1 MNFEITAIRYQMP
14 GKNFE
19 EKTQNAQKFVAQLP
33 IPSMV
38 YLKREPDNVYSSN
51 AIAVYYQNY
60 NKIGYIS
67 ENYTKEIQ
75 RVFPQEQSST
85 TIVKAKVIGKVGYI
99 TLTADVDIPKECLLP
114 PEPYKRKIDPSPFD
128 ISMPFMEEENKIEL
142 VTSLLL
148 PRDFKDEDAEELIRL
163 SEHYC
168 AQIPLTLCDVDCKNT
183 SRILNK
189 LKDFTNNHSAISSS
203 TKKKLENLCHKIQ
216 NLVANIHR
224 EEDRNKIYETHL
236 VRMKKFFSNEKDGFF
251 KRYDDNYLKVPLG
264 LAKTEVIESEI
275 NRLTAWLDKVPRG
288 IFHSHNLKKKDIVP
302 QMRYLHLSR
311 SEMYDIMGTELVV
324 LRLKEQLYQNELI
337 KNLESYTKQQNAVPD
352 EVCIPD
358 DCRDA
363 INKVMKP
370 TFTLPNKVVK
380 ISRNQIEKAAYV
392 IDLTAN
398 VQVAMLMAISIDVEA
413 IRSGTKCIDFIRAL
427 IGIGVLKYS
436 DDKAI
441 KNMSDGMNKKLKTL
455 KRNKEHVSSNHP
467 DYLLWKDKDKEIGK
481 EIYKAMTTEELSSV
495 VF

>member
-1 MNFEITAIRYQMP
+1 MKFVITAIRYQMP
-14 GKNFE
+14 GKDFDE
-19 EKTQNAQKFVAQLP
+19 QSHNAQEFVAQLP
-33 IPSMV
+33 IPSTV
-38 YLKREPDNVYSSN
+38 YLKREPDNIYSPN

-60 NKIGYIS
+60 NKIGYVS

-85 TIVKAKVIGKVGYI
+85 TIKAKVIGKVGYI

-142 VTSLLL
+142 VASLLL
-148 PRDFKDEDAEELIRL
+148 SRDFKDEDAEELIRL

-236 VRMKKFFSNEKDGFF
+236 VRMKEFFSNEKDGFF
-251 KRYDDNYLKVPLG
+251 KRYDDNYLKSPLN
-264 LAKTEVIESEI
+264 LAETDVIKSEI

-288 IFHSHNLKKKDIVP
+288 IFHSHNLRKKDIAP

-311 SEMYDIMGTELVV
+311 REMYDIMGTELVV

-337 KNLESYTKQQNAVPD
+337 ENQESYTEQQNAVPD
-352 EVCIPD
+352 EIYIPD

-363 INKVMKP
+363 IIKVMKP
-370 TFTLPNKVVK
+370 TFTLPNGVVK
-380 ISRNQIEKAAYV
+380 ISRNQIVKAAYV
-392 IDLTAN
+392 IDLTTN

-441 KNMSDGMNKKLKTL
+441 ENMSDGMNKKLRTWE
-455 KRNKEHVSSNHP
+455 RNKEHVSSNHP
-467 DYLLWKDKDKEIGK
+467 AYLLWKNKKDKEIGEK
-481 EIYKAMTTEELSSV
+481 IYKAMTTE
-495 VF
+495 

>member
-288 IFHSHNLKKKDIVP
+288 IFHSHNLKKKDIIP

-311 SEMYDIMGTELVV
+311 REMYDIMGTELVV

-337 KNLESYTKQQNAVPD
+337 KNLESYSEQQNAVPD

-413 IRSGTKCIDFIRAL
+413 IRSGTKSIDFIRAL

-481 EIYKAMTTEELSSV
+481 EIYKAMTTE
-495 VF
+495 

>member
-60 NKIGYIS
+60 NKIGYVS

-99 TLTADVDIPKECLLP
+99 TLTADVDIPKECLLA

-311 SEMYDIMGTELVV
+311 REMYDIMGTELVV

-337 KNLESYTKQQNAVPD
+337 KNLESYSEQQNAVPD

-363 INKVMKP
+363 INKVMTP
-370 TFTLPNKVVK
+370 SFTLPNKVVK
-380 ISRNQIEKAAYV
+380 ISRNQIVKAAYV
-392 IDLTAN
+392 IDLTTN

-481 EIYKAMTTEELSSV
+481 EIYKAMTTEEL
-495 VF
+495 

>member
-14 GKNFE
+14 GKDFE
-19 EKTQNAQKFVAQLP
+19 EKTKNAKDFVAQLP

-75 RVFPQEQSST
+75 RVFPPELSST
-85 TIVKAKVIGKVGYI
+85 TIVKAKVIGKIGNI
-99 TLTADVDIPKECLLP
+99 TLTADVDTPKECLLA
-114 PEPYKRKIDPSPFD
+114 PEPYKRRIAPSPFD

-142 VTSLLL
+142 VTNLLL
-148 PRDFKDEDAEELIRL
+148 PRDFNDKDAEELINL
-163 SEHYC
+163 SEYYYT
-168 AQIPLTLCDVDCKNT
+168 QIPLTLCDVDCKNT
-183 SRILNK
+183 SRILDK
-189 LKDFTNNHSAISSS
+189 LKKFINDYPAISSS
-203 TKKKLENLCHKIQ
+203 TKKKLEDLCHKIQ

-224 EEDRNKIYETHL
+224 EEDRNKIYENHL
-236 VRMKKFFSNEKDGFF
+236 ARMKEFFSNEKDGFF
-251 KRYDDNYLKVPLG
+251 KRYDDNYLKAPLG
-264 LAKTEVIESEI
+264 LAKTDILKSEL
-275 NRLTAWLDKVPRG
+275 NRLTDWLDKVPRG
-288 IFHSHNLKKKDIVP
+288 IFHSHNLQKKDIVP

-311 SEMYDIMGTELVV
+311 REMYDIMGTELVV

-337 KNLESYTKQQNAVPD
+337 KNLESYSEQQNAVPD

-363 INKVMKP
+363 INKVMTP
-370 TFTLPNKVVK
+370 SFTLPNKVVK
-380 ISRNQIEKAAYV
+380 ISRNQIVKAAYV

-481 EIYKAMTTEELSSV
+481 EIYKAMTTEEL
-495 VF
+495 

>member
-60 NKIGYIS
+60 NKIGYVS

-99 TLTADVDIPKECLLP
+99 TLTADVDIPKECLLA

-311 SEMYDIMGTELVV
+311 REMYDIMGTELVV

-392 IDLTAN
+392 IDLTTN

-413 IRSGTKCIDFIRAL
+413 IRSGTKSIDFIRAL

-481 EIYKAMTTEELSSV
+481 EIYKAMTTE
-495 VF
+495 

>member
-1 MNFEITAIRYQMP
+1 MNFVITAIRYQMP

-85 TIVKAKVIGKVGYI
+85 TIIKAKVIGKVGYI

-251 KRYDDNYLKVPLG
+251 KRYNDNYLKVPLG

-311 SEMYDIMGTELVV
+311 REMYDIMGTELVV

-413 IRSGTKCIDFIRAL
+413 IRSGTKSIDFIRAL

-481 EIYKAMTTEELSSV
+481 EIYKAMTTE
-495 VF
+495 

>member
-311 SEMYDIMGTELVV
+311 REMYDIMGTELVV

-352 EVCIPD
+352 KVCIPD

-392 IDLTAN
+392 IDLTTN

-413 IRSGTKCIDFIRAL
+413 IRSGTKSIDFIRAL

-481 EIYKAMTTEELSSV
+481 EIYKAMTTE
-495 VF
+495 

>member
-60 NKIGYIS
+60 NKIGYVS

-99 TLTADVDIPKECLLP
+99 TLTADVDIPKECLLA

-311 SEMYDIMGTELVV
+311 REMYDIMGTELVV

-337 KNLESYTKQQNAVPD
+337 KNLESYSEQQNAVPD

-363 INKVMKP
+363 INKVMTP
-370 TFTLPNKVVK
+370 SFTLPNKVVK
-380 ISRNQIEKAAYV
+380 ISRNQIVKAAYV

-481 EIYKAMTTEELSSV
+481 EIYKAMTTE
-495 VF
+495 

>member
-60 NKIGYIS
+60 NKIGYVS

-99 TLTADVDIPKECLLP
+99 TLTADVDIPKECLLA

-311 SEMYDIMGTELVV
+311 REMYDIMGTELVV

-337 KNLESYTKQQNAVPD
+337 KNLESYSEQQNAVPD

-363 INKVMKP
+363 INKVMTP
-370 TFTLPNKVVK
+370 SFTLPNKVVK
-380 ISRNQIEKAAYV
+380 ISRNQIVKAAYV

-481 EIYKAMTTEELSSV
+481 EIYKAMTTEEL
-495 VF
+495 

>member
-85 TIVKAKVIGKVGYI
+85 TIIKAKVIGKVGYI
-99 TLTADVDIPKECLLP
+99 TLTADVDIPKECLLS

-311 SEMYDIMGTELVV
+311 REMYDIMGTELVV

-358 DCRDA
+358 DFRDA
-363 INKVMKP
+363 INKVMTP
-370 TFTLPNKVVK
+370 SFTLPNKVVK

-413 IRSGTKCIDFIRAL
+413 IRSGTKSIDFIRAL

-481 EIYKAMTTEELSSV
+481 EIYKAMTTE
-495 VF
+495 

>member
-183 SRILNK
+183 SRILYK

-311 SEMYDIMGTELVV
+311 REMYDIMGTELVV

-337 KNLESYTKQQNAVPD
+337 KNLESYSEQQNAVPD

-413 IRSGTKCIDFIRAL
+413 IRSGTKSIDFIRAL

-481 EIYKAMTTEELSSV
+481 EIYKAMTTEEL
-495 VF
+495 

>member
-148 PRDFKDEDAEELIRL
+148 PRDFKDEDAEELIKL

-311 SEMYDIMGTELVV
+311 REMYDIMGTELVV

-337 KNLESYTKQQNAVPD
+337 KNLESYSEQQNAVPD

-363 INKVMKP
+363 INKVMTP
-370 TFTLPNKVVK
+370 SFTLPNKVVK

-413 IRSGTKCIDFIRAL
+413 IRSGTKSIDFIRAL

-481 EIYKAMTTEELSSV
+481 EIYKAMTTEEL
-495 VF
+495 

>member
-51 AIAVYYQNY
+51 AISVYYQNY

-311 SEMYDIMGTELVV
+311 REMYDIMGTELVV

-337 KNLESYTKQQNAVPD
+337 KNLESYSEQQNAVPD

-363 INKVMKP
+363 INKVMTP
-370 TFTLPNKVVK
+370 SFTLPNKVVK

-413 IRSGTKCIDFIRAL
+413 IRSGTKSIDFIRAL

-481 EIYKAMTTEELSSV
+481 EIYKAMTTEEL
-495 VF
+495 

>member
-311 SEMYDIMGTELVV
+311 REMYDIMGTELVV

-337 KNLESYTKQQNAVPD
+337 KNLESYSEQQNAVPD

-363 INKVMKP
+363 INKVMTP
-370 TFTLPNKVVK
+370 SFTLPNKVVK
-380 ISRNQIEKAAYV
+380 ISRNQIVKAAYV

-481 EIYKAMTTEELSSV
+481 EIYKAMTTEEL
-495 VF
+495 

>member
-148 PRDFKDEDAEELIRL
+148 PRDFKDENAEELIRL

-288 IFHSHNLKKKDIVP
+288 IFHSHNLKKKDIIP

-311 SEMYDIMGTELVV
+311 REMYDIMGTELVV

-337 KNLESYTKQQNAVPD
+337 KNLESYSEQQNAVPD

-363 INKVMKP
+363 INKVMTP
-370 TFTLPNKVVK
+370 SFTLPNKVVK
-380 ISRNQIEKAAYV
+380 ISRNQIVKAAYV

-481 EIYKAMTTEELSSV
+481 EIYKAMTTEEL
-495 VF
+495 

>member
-19 EKTQNAQKFVAQLP
+19 EKTKNAKDFVAQLP

-75 RVFPQEQSST
+75 RVFPPELSST
-85 TIVKAKVIGKVGYI
+85 TIVKAKVIGKIGNI
-99 TLTADVDIPKECLLP
+99 TLTADVDTPKECLLA
-114 PEPYKRKIDPSPFD
+114 PEPYKRRIAPSPFD

-142 VTSLLL
+142 VTNLLL
-148 PRDFKDEDAEELIRL
+148 PRDFNDKDAEELINL
-163 SEHYC
+163 SEYYYT
-168 AQIPLTLCDVDCKNT
+168 QIPLTLCDVDCKNT

-189 LKDFTNNHSAISSS
+189 LKDFTNNHPAISSS

-311 SEMYDIMGTELVV
+311 REMYDIMGTELVV

-337 KNLESYTKQQNAVPD
+337 KNLESYSEQQNAVPD

-481 EIYKAMTTEELSSV
+481 EIYKAMTTEEL
-495 VF
+495 

>member
-236 VRMKKFFSNEKDGFF
+236 VKMKKFFSNEKDGFF

-288 IFHSHNLKKKDIVP
+288 IFHSHNLKKKDIIP

-311 SEMYDIMGTELVV
+311 REMYDIMGTELVV
-324 LRLKEQLYQNELI
+324 LRLKEQRYQNELI
-337 KNLESYTKQQNAVPD
+337 KNLESYSEQQNAVPD

-363 INKVMKP
+363 INKVMTP
-370 TFTLPNKVVK
+370 SFTLPNKVVK

-413 IRSGTKCIDFIRAL
+413 IRSGTKSIDFIRAL

-481 EIYKAMTTEELSSV
+481 EIYKAMTTE
-495 VF
+495 

>member
-60 NKIGYIS
+60 NKIGYVS

-99 TLTADVDIPKECLLP
+99 TLTADVDIPKECLLA

-224 EEDRNKIYETHL
+224 EEDRNKIFETHL

-311 SEMYDIMGTELVV
+311 REMYDIMGTELVV

-363 INKVMKP
+363 INKVMTP
-370 TFTLPNKVVK
+370 SFTLPNKVVK
-380 ISRNQIEKAAYV
+380 ISRNQIVKAAYV

-413 IRSGTKCIDFIRAL
+413 IRSGTKSIDFIRAL

-481 EIYKAMTTEELSSV
+481 EIYKAMTTEEL
-495 VF
+495 

>member
-224 EEDRNKIYETHL
+224 EEDRNKIYENHL
-236 VRMKKFFSNEKDGFF
+236 ARMKEFFSNEKDGFF

-311 SEMYDIMGTELVV
+311 REMYDIMGTELVV

-337 KNLESYTKQQNAVPD
+337 KNLESYSEQQNAVPD

-370 TFTLPNKVVK
+370 TFTLPNKAVM
-380 ISRNQIEKAAYV
+380 ISRNQIVKAAYV
-392 IDLTAN
+392 IDLTTN

-413 IRSGTKCIDFIRAL
+413 IRSGTKSIDFIRAL

-481 EIYKAMTTEELSSV
+481 EIYKAMTTE
-495 VF
+495 

>member
-183 SRILNK
+183 SRILYK

-288 IFHSHNLKKKDIVP
+288 IFHSHNLKKKDIIP

-311 SEMYDIMGTELVV
+311 REMYDIMGTELVV
-324 LRLKEQLYQNELI
+324 LRLKEQLYQNEFWNPI
-337 KNLESYTKQQNAVPD
+337 QNS
-352 EVCIPD
+352 
-358 DCRDA
+358 
-363 INKVMKP
+363 KMQFLMKYA
-370 TFTLPNKVVK
+370 
-380 ISRNQIEKAAYV
+380 SQ
-392 IDLTAN
+392 
-398 VQVAMLMAISIDVEA
+398 
-413 IRSGTKCIDFIRAL
+413 
-427 IGIGVLKYS
+427 
-436 DDKAI
+436 
-441 KNMSDGMNKKLKTL
+441 
-455 KRNKEHVSSNHP
+455 
-467 DYLLWKDKDKEIGK
+467 
-481 EIYKAMTTEELSSV
+481 MTV
-495 VF
+495 

>member
-288 IFHSHNLKKKDIVP
+288 IFHSHNLKKKDIIP

-311 SEMYDIMGTELVV
+311 REMYDIMGTELVV

-337 KNLESYTKQQNAVPD
+337 KNLESYSEQQNAVSD

-363 INKVMKP
+363 INKVMTP
-370 TFTLPNKVVK
+370 SFTLPNKVVK

-481 EIYKAMTTEELSSV
+481 EIYKAMTTEEL
-495 VF
+495 

>member
-288 IFHSHNLKKKDIVP
+288 IFHSHNLKKKDIIP

-311 SEMYDIMGTELVV
+311 REMYDIMGTELVV

-337 KNLESYTKQQNAVPD
+337 KNLESYSEQQNAVPD

-363 INKVMKP
+363 INKVMTP
-370 TFTLPNKVVK
+370 SFTLPNKVVK
-380 ISRNQIEKAAYV
+380 ISRNQIVKAAYV

-413 IRSGTKCIDFIRAL
+413 IRSGTKSIDFIRAL

-481 EIYKAMTTEELSSV
+481 EIYKAMTTE
-495 VF
+495 

>member
-183 SRILNK
+183 SRILYK

-288 IFHSHNLKKKDIVP
+288 IFHSHNLKKKDIIP

-311 SEMYDIMGTELVV
+311 REMYDIMGTELVV

-337 KNLESYTKQQNAVPD
+337 KNLESYSEQKNAVPD

-363 INKVMKP
+363 INKVMTP
-370 TFTLPNKVVK
+370 SFTLPNKVVK
-380 ISRNQIEKAAYV
+380 ISRNQIVKAAYV

-413 IRSGTKCIDFIRAL
+413 IRSGTKSIDFIRAL

-481 EIYKAMTTEELSSV
+481 EIYKAMTTE
-495 VF
+495 

>member
-189 LKDFTNNHSAISSS
+189 LKDFTNNHSAITSS

-288 IFHSHNLKKKDIVP
+288 IFHSHNLKKKDIIP

-311 SEMYDIMGTELVV
+311 REMYDIMGTELVV

-337 KNLESYTKQQNAVPD
+337 KNLESYSEQQNAVPD

-363 INKVMKP
+363 INKVMTP
-370 TFTLPNKVVK
+370 SFTLPNKVVK
-380 ISRNQIEKAAYV
+380 ISRNQIVKAAYV

-481 EIYKAMTTEELSSV
+481 EIYKAMTTEEL
-495 VF
+495 

>member
-183 SRILNK
+183 SRILYK

-288 IFHSHNLKKKDIVP
+288 IFHSHNLKKKDIIP

-311 SEMYDIMGTELVV
+311 REMYDIMGTELVV

-363 INKVMKP
+363 INKVMTP
-370 TFTLPNKVVK
+370 SFTLPNKVVK

-413 IRSGTKCIDFIRAL
+413 IRSGTKSIDFIRAL

-481 EIYKAMTTEELSSV
+481 EIYKAMTTEEL
-495 VF
+495 

>member
-183 SRILNK
+183 SRIL
-189 LKDFTNNHSAISSS
+189 
-203 TKKKLENLCHKIQ
+203 KLENLCHKIQ

-311 SEMYDIMGTELVV
+311 REMYDIMGTELVV

-392 IDLTAN
+392 IDLTTN
-398 VQVAMLMAISIDVEA
+398 VQVAMLMAIGMEVKA
-413 IRSGTKCIDFIRAL
+413 IRPGVKCIDFIRAL

-436 DDKAI
+436 DEKAI
-441 KNMSDGMNKKLKTL
+441 KNMADGMNRKLHGGKQKGKTVPPL
-455 KRNKEHVSSNHP
+455 PPKHLQWKETDRN
-467 DYLLWKDKDKEIGK
+467 IG
-481 EIYKAMTTEELSSV
+481 EDIFKAMTTE
-495 VF
+495 

>member
-311 SEMYDIMGTELVV
+311 REMYDIMGTELVV

-337 KNLESYTKQQNAVPD
+337 KNLESYSEQQNAVPD

-413 IRSGTKCIDFIRAL
+413 IRSGMKSIDFIRAL

-481 EIYKAMTTEELSSV
+481 EIYKAMTTE
-495 VF
+495 

>member
-163 SEHYC
+163 SEHYS

-311 SEMYDIMGTELVV
+311 REMYDIMGTELVV

-413 IRSGTKCIDFIRAL
+413 IRSGTKSIDFIRAL

-481 EIYKAMTTEELSSV
+481 EIYKAMTTE
-495 VF
+495 

>member
-183 SRILNK
+183 SRILYK

-288 IFHSHNLKKKDIVP
+288 IFHSHNLKKKDIIP

-311 SEMYDIMGTELVV
+311 REMYDIMGTELVV

-337 KNLESYTKQQNAVPD
+337 KNLESYSEQQNAVPD

-363 INKVMKP
+363 INKVMTP
-370 TFTLPNKVVK
+370 SFTLPNKVVK

-413 IRSGTKCIDFIRAL
+413 IRSGTKSIDFIRAL

-455 KRNKEHVSSNHP
+455 KRNKEYVSSNHP

-481 EIYKAMTTEELSSV
+481 EIYKAMTTE
-495 VF
+495 

>member
-19 EKTQNAQKFVAQLP
+19 ERTQNAQKFVAQLP

-183 SRILNK
+183 SRILYK

-288 IFHSHNLKKKDIVP
+288 IFHSHNLKKKDIIP

-311 SEMYDIMGTELVV
+311 REMYDIMGTELVV

-337 KNLESYTKQQNAVPD
+337 KNLESYSEQQNAVPD

-363 INKVMKP
+363 INKVMTP
-370 TFTLPNKVVK
+370 SFTLPNKVVK

-413 IRSGTKCIDFIRAL
+413 IRSGTKSIDFIRAL

-481 EIYKAMTTEELSSV
+481 EIYKAMTTE
-495 VF
+495 

>member
-1 MNFEITAIRYQMP
+1 MNFDITAIRYQMP

-19 EKTQNAQKFVAQLP
+19 EKTQNAQEFVAHLP
-33 IPSMV
+33 IPSTV
-38 YLKREPDNVYSSN
+38 YLKREPDNIYSPN

-60 NKIGYIS
+60 NKIGYVS

-85 TIVKAKVIGKVGYI
+85 TIVEAKVISKVGYI
-99 TLTADVDIPKECLLP
+99 TLAADVDIPKECLLP
-114 PEPYKRKIDPSPFD
+114 PEPYKRRIDPSPFD

-189 LKDFTNNHSAISSS
+189 LKDFTNNHTAISSS
-203 TKKKLENLCHKIQ
+203 TKKKLDNLCHKIQ
-216 NLVANIHR
+216 NLVANIHK

-236 VRMKKFFSNEKDGFF
+236 YRMKKFFSNAKDGFF
-251 KRYDDNYLKVPLG
+251 KRYDDNYLKSTLN
-264 LAKTEVIESEI
+264 LAETDVIKSEI

-288 IFHSHNLKKKDIVP
+288 IFHSHDLRKKDIAP

-311 SEMYDIMGTELVV
+311 REMYDIMGTELVV
-324 LRLKEQLYQNELI
+324 LRLKEQLYQNEKI
-337 KNLESYTKQQNAVPD
+337 ENQKSYTEQQNAVSN
-352 EVCIPD
+352 EVFIPD

-370 TFTLPNKVVK
+370 TFILPNKVVK
-380 ISRNQIEKAAYV
+380 ISRNQIVKAASV
-392 IDLTAN
+392 IDLTTN
-398 VQVAMLMAISIDVEA
+398 VQVAMLMAIGMEVKA
-413 IRSGTKCIDFIRAL
+413 IRPGVKCIDFIRAL

-436 DDKAI
+436 DEKAL
-441 KNMSDGMNKKLKTL
+441 KNMADGMNRKLHGGNQKGKTVPPL
-455 KRNKEHVSSNHP
+455 PPKH
-467 DYLLWKDKDKEIGK
+467 LLWKGTDRNIGEEIF
-481 EIYKAMTTEELSSV
+481 KAMTTE
-495 VF
+495 

>member
-288 IFHSHNLKKKDIVP
+288 IFHSHNLKKKDIIP

-311 SEMYDIMGTELVV
+311 REMYDIMGTELVV

-337 KNLESYTKQQNAVPD
+337 KNLESYSEQQNAVSD

-363 INKVMKP
+363 INKVMTP
-370 TFTLPNKVVK
+370 SFTLPNKVVK
-380 ISRNQIEKAAYV
+380 ISRNQIVKAAYV

-481 EIYKAMTTEELSSV
+481 EIYKAMTTEEL
-495 VF
+495 

>member
-51 AIAVYYQNY
+51 AIAVYYQNN

-311 SEMYDIMGTELVV
+311 REMYDIMGTELVV

-363 INKVMKP
+363 INKVMTP
-370 TFTLPNKVVK
+370 SFTLPNKVVK

-413 IRSGTKCIDFIRAL
+413 IRSGTKSIDFIRAL

-481 EIYKAMTTEELSSV
+481 EIYKAMTTE
-495 VF
+495 

>member
-19 EKTQNAQKFVAQLP
+19 EKTPNAQKFVAQLP

-224 EEDRNKIYETHL
+224 EEDRNKIYENHL
-236 VRMKKFFSNEKDGFF
+236 ARMKEFFSNEKDGFF

-311 SEMYDIMGTELVV
+311 REMYDIMGTELVV

-337 KNLESYTKQQNAVPD
+337 KNLESYSEQQNAVPD

-370 TFTLPNKVVK
+370 TFTLPNKAVM
-380 ISRNQIEKAAYV
+380 ISRNQIVKAAYV

-413 IRSGTKCIDFIRAL
+413 IRSGTKSIDFIRAL

-481 EIYKAMTTEELSSV
+481 EIYKAMTTE
-495 VF
+495 

>member
-128 ISMPFMEEENKIEL
+128 ISMPFLEEENKIEL
-142 VTSLLL
+142 VASLLL
-148 PRDFKDEDAEELIRL
+148 SRDFKDEDAEELIRL

-288 IFHSHNLKKKDIVP
+288 IFHSHNLKKKDIIP

-311 SEMYDIMGTELVV
+311 REMYDIMGTELVV

-337 KNLESYTKQQNAVPD
+337 KNLESYSEQQNAVPD

-363 INKVMKP
+363 INKVMTP
-370 TFTLPNKVVK
+370 SFTLPNKVVK

-413 IRSGTKCIDFIRAL
+413 IRSGTKSIDFIRAL

-481 EIYKAMTTEELSSV
+481 EIYKAMTTEEL
-495 VF
+495 

>member
-85 TIVKAKVIGKVGYI
+85 TIIKAKVIGKVGYI

-311 SEMYDIMGTELVV
+311 REMYDIMGTELVV

-413 IRSGTKCIDFIRAL
+413 IRSGTKSIDFIRAL

-481 EIYKAMTTEELSSV
+481 EIYKAMTTE
-495 VF
+495 

>member
-189 LKDFTNNHSAISSS
+189 LKDFTNNHSVISSS

-288 IFHSHNLKKKDIVP
+288 IFHSHNLKKKDIIP

-311 SEMYDIMGTELVV
+311 REMYDIMGTELVV

-337 KNLESYTKQQNAVPD
+337 KNLESYSEQQNAVPD

-392 IDLTAN
+392 IDLTTN
-398 VQVAMLMAISIDVEA
+398 VQVAMLMAIGMEVKA
-413 IRSGTKCIDFIRAL
+413 IRPGVKCIDFIRAL

-436 DDKAI
+436 DEKAI
-441 KNMSDGMNKKLKTL
+441 KNMADGMNRKLHGGKQKGKTVPPL
-455 KRNKEHVSSNHP
+455 PPKHLQWKETDRN
-467 DYLLWKDKDKEIGK
+467 IG
-481 EIYKAMTTEELSSV
+481 EDIFKAMTTE
-495 VF
+495 

>member
-19 EKTQNAQKFVAQLP
+19 EKTKNAKDFVAQLP

-75 RVFPQEQSST
+75 RVFPPELSST
-85 TIVKAKVIGKVGYI
+85 TIVKAKVIGKIGTI
-99 TLTADVDIPKECLLP
+99 TLTADVDTPKECLLA
-114 PEPYKRKIDPSPFD
+114 PEPYKRRIAPSPFD

-142 VTSLLL
+142 VTNLLL
-148 PRDFKDEDAEELIRL
+148 PRDFNDKDAEELINL
-163 SEHYC
+163 SEYYYS
-168 AQIPLTLCDVDCKNT
+168 QIPLTLCDVDCKNT

-189 LKDFTNNHSAISSS
+189 LKDFTNNHPAISSS
-203 TKKKLENLCHKIQ
+203 TKKKLEDLCHKIQ

-224 EEDRNKIYETHL
+224 EEDRNKIYENHL
-236 VRMKKFFSNEKDGFF
+236 ARMKEFFSNEKDGFF
-251 KRYDDNYLKVPLG
+251 KRYDDNYLKAPLG
-264 LAKTEVIESEI
+264 LAKTDILKSEL
-275 NRLTAWLDKVPRG
+275 NRLTDWLDKVPRG
-288 IFHSHNLKKKDIVP
+288 IFHSHNLQKKDIVP

-311 SEMYDIMGTELVV
+311 REMYDIMGTELVV

-413 IRSGTKCIDFIRAL
+413 IRSGTKSIDFIRAL

-481 EIYKAMTTEELSSV
+481 EIYKAMTTE
-495 VF
+495 